1 MRYEEQGHELAIE
14 WPPEEEFDLLARKFS
29 EAHKALYG
37 FDLPDV
43 AIEIVTLRVEAS
55 GLLPAPVPEK
65 AGQGNLQTA
74 QIGTQLMILNGREVP
89 VPVFD
94 RRRLG
99 VGSEVNG
106 PAIITQLD
114 TTILVEQKWKLSVH
128 VSGAIILEL
137 I

>member
-1 MRYEEQGHELAIE
+1 
-14 WPPEEEFDLLARKFS
+14 
-29 EAHKALYG
+29 
-37 FDLPDV
+37 
-43 AIEIVTLRVEAS
+43 
-55 GLLPAPVPEK
+55 
-65 AGQGNLQTA
+65 
-74 QIGTQLMILNGREVP
+74 MILNGREVP

-114 TTILVEQKWKLSVH
+114 TTILVERKWKLSVH

-137 I
+137 T